1 LAADELEQLKLA
13 NANIARLESEPLRNP
28 ALLAE
33 LQRGKE
39 RLEAS
44 IAADQTRKVSTY
56 ELADVGG
63 LAAVYDTMYRTVA
76 EYAHISPRALEEFV
90 ARDPDAGRR
99 VRVGAACGPAGG
111 VRRFDGGQSRRW
123 SRASGRLEAG
133 CGGRRRGAP
142 ELERGLGREVG
153 GWEARSGSS

>member
-1 LAADELEQLKLA
+1 MAADELEQLKLA
-13 NANIARLESEPLRNP
+13 NANIARLQSEPLRNP

-44 IAADQTRKVSTY
+44 IAADLTRKVSTY

-90 ARDPDAGRR
+90 ARDPDAGKQA
-99 VRVGAACGPAGG
+99 RVGAACGPARR
-111 VRRFDGGQSRRW
+111 VR
-123 SRASGRLEAG
+123 
-133 CGGRRRGAP
+133 
-142 ELERGLGREVG
+142 
-153 GWEARSGSS
+153 